1 MIDECVNKLMENLP
15 DYITNV
21 EKPEKIDLI
30 LEGGVFN
37 GSYLVGAL
45 YFLKEMEKRKYLE
58 IERVSGCSIGAL
70 IGFLY
75 FINKLD
81 LIPELYTIFDNEL
94 RNSYNLKFIKKIKK
108 YLKKYIPKNICEI
121 VNNRLYICYY
131 NVKKQEK
138 IVKSNYENVDDIISS
153 IIKSCHVPFFIDGNI
168 LYKNKYVDGI
178 IPYIFNVSD
187 KKILYLDLFGND
199 KRFNL
204 ISVKNEKNNFH
215 RILYGLLDIHTFYIK
230 QQNTQMCSYVNDWN
244 CLNNSSYYLKYL
256 FEKICIFVISIFIF
270 IKEYIFQHIKNTIA
284 YKILYKITQ
293 DIFIILFENYCL

>member
-108 YLKKYIPKNICEI
+108 YLKKYIQKI
-121 VNNRLYICYY
+121 Y
-131 NVKKQEK
+131 VK
-138 IVKSNYENVDDIISS
+138 
-153 IIKSCHVPFFIDGNI
+153 
-168 LYKNKYVDGI
+168 
-178 IPYIFNVSD
+178 
-187 KKILYLDLFGND
+187 
-199 KRFNL
+199 
-204 ISVKNEKNNFH
+204 
-215 RILYGLLDIHTFYIK
+215 
-230 QQNTQMCSYVNDWN
+230 
-244 CLNNSSYYLKYL
+244 
-256 FEKICIFVISIFIF
+256 
-270 IKEYIFQHIKNTIA
+270 
-284 YKILYKITQ
+284 
-293 DIFIILFENYCL
+293 